1 MRVPKLA
8 LPRDGFRRSSGH
20 RMKHLIRSL
29 FAAALPLLATS
40 MLHAADKKVVLVA
53 GRPSHPPGMHEFR
66 AGMLLFEKCLA
77 GYPGIQVVVASNG
90 WPTKVV
96 GEKAVDDN
104 SVFEDAAAVVIYA
117 DGGGG
122 HPAIQGDRMALFDR
136 LAKKGVG
143 LGFAHY
149 GVEVPAGDPGA
160 AMHRWVGGYYEHKFS
175 VNPMWKPSFDTFPDH
190 PVTRGVKPFATH
202 DEWYFNMRWV
212 PTGKGVT
219 PILVSTP
226 GDAVRKG
233 PYVYP
238 QGPYDH
244 IVAASG
250 RAETMMWVFERPEG
264 GRGFGFTGG
273 HTHKNWSD
281 PSQRKV
287 LLNAVVW
294 IAGLEVPKDGVPSSP
309 SEADLAAH
317 QDKKGR

>member
-1 MRVPKLA
+1 MKFPFRLLA
-8 LPRDGFRRSSGH
+8 
-20 RMKHLIRSL
+20 
-29 FAAALPLLATS
+29 FAAFSLLAGPL
-40 MLHAADKKVVLVA
+40 LHAADKKVVVIA

-66 AGMLLFEKCLA
+66 AGSLLFEKCLA
-77 GYPGIQVVVASNG
+77 GFPGLKVVVASNG

-96 GEKAVDDN
+96 DGKTVDDN
-104 SVFEDAAAVVIYA
+104 SVFDDAAAVVVYA

-122 HPAIQGDRMALFDR
+122 HPAIQGDRLALFDR
-136 LAKKGVG
+136 LAKQGVG

-149 GVEVPAGDPGA
+149 GVEVPAGDPGE
-160 AMHRWVGGYYEHKFS
+160 AMHRWAGGYYEHKFS
-175 VNPMWKPSFDTFPDH
+175 VNPMWKPSFEKFPEH
-190 PVTRGVKPFATH
+190 AVTRGVKPFATH

-212 PTGKGVT
+212 PAGKGVT

-226 GDAVRKG
+226 SDAVRKG

-238 QGPYDH
+238 AGPYDH
-244 IVAASG
+244 IVASSG
-250 RAETMMWVFERPEG
+250 REETMMWVFDRPSG

-294 IAGLEVPKDGVPSSP
+294 LAGLEVPAGGVDSNPTDAELVANLDEKGP
-309 SEADLAAH
+309 KPA
-317 QDKKGR
+317 KKAN